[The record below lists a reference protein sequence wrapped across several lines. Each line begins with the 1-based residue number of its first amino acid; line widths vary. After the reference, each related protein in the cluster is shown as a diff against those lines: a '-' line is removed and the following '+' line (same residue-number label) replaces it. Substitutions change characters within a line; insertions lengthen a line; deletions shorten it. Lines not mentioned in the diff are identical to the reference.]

1 MSQELVFTRS
11 STTKQ
16 VSNNKSKNEE
26 KKITQI
32 ERPHDSLYRV
42 KQEAKNKLLAW
53 LKLICAVLKLFARKS
68 MPVQLD

>member
-42 KQEAKNKLLAW
+42 KQEMLNTKRSSTLFEKSH
-53 LKLICAVLKLFARKS
+53 AVTSVTSPK
-68 MPVQLD
+68 